1 MTRAAADSGARV
13 LITGIGVVSPV
24 GDNASEY
31 WSNLLQAALPPS
43 QGFKDLADR
52 IANRYMYMC
61 SEAGD
66 GGMSPQP
73 ETGGRTLQLSVRA
86 VTEALGDAGLM
97 SSTTPTQGHAAQNAH
112 ATAHAHAISPTPTTM
127 RRSRA
132 GVTVGTTMGDESLL
146 EAARSRQQPRGDYPF
161 QVSAALAERMG
172 LCGPNLTISN
182 ACTSGLYAIDLAA
195 AAIRSGEADVMLA
208 GGVESAS
215 RIVLSC
221 FNRLGALDDGVC
233 RPFDQGR
240 KGTVLGEGAA
250 FVVLESE
257 QHLRQRMPDARAYA
271 EYLGSGWSCDAH
283 QPTAPEPGGVQI
295 ERALRASLTASA
307 LPPEAID
314 CVLPHGTGTPLN
326 DSVEAAVLARVFGGN
341 PQLPVL
347 TAIKSKLGH
356 SGGASGAFSLVTA
369 CLMLRHARVPPTA
382 NLKQRDQAFTMPMP
396 VDAPV
401 ELPVRH
407 VLINAYAFGG
417 NNITAA
423 VGAL

>member
-1 MTRAAADSGARV
+1 MTRTAAGSGARV

-24 GDNASEY
+24 GDNASDY
-31 WSNLLQAALPPS
+31 WASLLQAALPPS
-43 QGFKDLADR
+43 QGFNDLADR
-52 IANRYMYMC
+52 IANRYMYVC
-61 SEAGD
+61 DGD
-66 GGMSPQP
+66 PAAQDAV
-73 ETGGRTLQLSVRA
+73 GRTQQLSLHA
-86 VTEALGDAGLM
+86 VTEALGDAEL
-97 SSTTPTQGHAAQNAH
+97 TPPHAGVNW
-112 ATAHAHAISPTPTTM
+112 
-127 RRSRA
+127 SRA

-146 EAARSRQQPRGDYPF
+146 EIARAQRLPRGDYPF
-161 QVSAALAERMG
+161 QVSAAIAERIG

-195 AAIRSGEADVMLA
+195 AAIRSGEADLMLA

-233 RPFDQGR
+233 RPFDQSR

-257 QHLRQRMPDARAYA
+257 PHLLQRRSSARAYA

-295 ERALRASLTASA
+295 ERALRTSLAASA
-307 LPPEAID
+307 LQPEAID

-341 PQLPVL
+341 RQLPVL

-382 NLKQRDQAFTMPMP
+382 NLRQRDQAFTMPMP

-401 ELPVRH
+401 EVPVRH